1 VARGGGE
8 KYFARGAKNFIPLRS
23 FFTRYWSEAEMF
35 SAAGRRIKT
44 MGQAKPIRVI
54 KGGRATREA
63 EATQEAVG
71 VKSAAAAVREVKEVV
86 SDWVRDHRQR
96 SDEFRR
102 NYSTLLGE
110 MGFKTPSYGG
120 RTA

>member
-1 VARGGGE
+1 
-8 KYFARGAKNFIPLRS
+8 
-23 FFTRYWSEAEMF
+23 
-35 SAAGRRIKT
+35 
-44 MGQAKPIRVI
+44 MGQAKQIRVI
-54 KGGRATREA
+54 KGGRAAREA
-63 EATQEAVG
+63 EAVPETVG

-110 MGFKTPSYGG
+110 MGFKAPSYGG

>member
-1 VARGGGE
+1 
-8 KYFARGAKNFIPLRS
+8 
-23 FFTRYWSEAEMF
+23 
-35 SAAGRRIKT
+35 
-44 MGQAKPIRVI
+44 MGQAKQIRVI
-54 KGGRATREA
+54 KGGRAAREA
-63 EATQEAVG
+63 QPQQQVAG
-71 VKSAAAAVREVKEVV
+71 VKTAAAAVREVKEVV

-110 MGFKTPSYGG
+110 MGFKTPNYGG

>member
-1 VARGGGE
+1 
-8 KYFARGAKNFIPLRS
+8 
-23 FFTRYWSEAEMF
+23 
-35 SAAGRRIKT
+35 
-44 MGQAKPIRVI
+44 MGQAKQIRVI
-54 KGGRATREA
+54 KGGRAARE
-63 EATQEAVG
+63 TQAAQEVVS

-110 MGFKTPSYGG
+110 VGFKTPSYGG
-120 RTA
+120 RAA

>member
-1 VARGGGE
+1 
-8 KYFARGAKNFIPLRS
+8 
-23 FFTRYWSEAEMF
+23 
-35 SAAGRRIKT
+35 
-44 MGQAKPIRVI
+44 MGQAKQIRVI

-63 EATQEAVG
+63 EAVREVVG
-71 VKSAAAAVREVKEVV
+71 VKTAAGAVREVREVV

-120 RTA
+120 RAA